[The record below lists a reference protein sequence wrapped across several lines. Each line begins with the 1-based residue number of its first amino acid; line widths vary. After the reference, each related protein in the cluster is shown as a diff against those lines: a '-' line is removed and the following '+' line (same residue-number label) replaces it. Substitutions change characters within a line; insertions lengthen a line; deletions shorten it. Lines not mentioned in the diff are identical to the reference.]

1 MSTSER
7 VTRGPVIHTE
17 VFHRPQ
23 LTCVPADRCLRCPQ
37 EFSTYQQRILLL
49 LPGAPRSSTLP
60 YPLRGRLGSTR
71 GAGGMGK
78 WRAGSPRGWRA
89 QHRSYALRS
98 VARVDPVAVR
108 TEAAPPGG
116 EAPTPAP
123 TARCRVAHAWG
134 GVPRQIGT
142 PRTPRRTG
150 PAAPTGTHRPGP
162 AQSPP
167 AEGRPS
173 RMPHARFHVKRR
185 RPQAPPLLLLPC
197 TIRANINS
205 SRSMSRGP
213 TRHRGVGA
221 PRPAISTA
229 ASRYA
234 TAPADVGSYVSTVC

>member
-1 MSTSER
+1 MQPHSTVHFVPQTAAGSSQSIDRCLVHTTMSTSGR

-17 VFHRPQ
+17 VFHKQR
-23 LTCVPADRCLRCPQ
+23 LTCTPADWCRRCPQ

-60 YPLRGRLGSTR
+60 HPLRGRMGSTR

-150 PAAPTGTHRPGP
+150 PAAPTGT
-162 AQSPP
+162 
-167 AEGRPS
+167 
-173 RMPHARFHVKRR
+173 
-185 RPQAPPLLLLPC
+185 APPSPLP
-197 TIRANINS
+197 R
-205 SRSMSRGP
+205 RVD
-213 TRHRGVGA
+213 HRGCLTRGF
-221 PRPAISTA
+221 T
-229 ASRYA
+229 
-234 TAPADVGSYVSTVC
+234 